1 MRPRRDWNAFR
12 IVFREFFTQL
22 FISESAVS
30 DHQVQ
35 VAMIGVVTLLI
46 MPGLLI
52 PLHLMSL
59 FEAAAKQF
67 PLLLSPLTRLVGTVF
82 ITFAIV
88 AVGVI
93 AAYAWDALTFDR
105 RDALVLGPQP
115 ISPRTIIAAKLAAL
129 GVLFAIVGGG
139 INLLSAVPLAL
150 FATAHQPIAA
160 TVRLFVAHV
169 VTTMTASA
177 FVFSTLVTLRA
188 ATNALGRGRVI
199 VGTLCQCALVSALL
213 CFIVFAPASLE
224 LEFLPVLP
232 HHPIQLIGVRTQPIP
247 AWMPTHWF
255 VALYDVIRGAAGDQS
270 PRQALVA
277 LALTLASAVVAT
289 GAVVASYR
297 QQMRVALTPART
309 PHRGI
314 VARIPCNLARLLA
327 GPNRAARALA
337 EFVVVTM
344 VRDRAPQ
351 AMLAMNA
358 ALGVVMI
365 AIELTRRDSDAAG
378 IFYPSIAVARIPLLA
393 AYWLAIGLR
402 ASFFMPSQLPA
413 AWALRTNTL
422 AGPRV
427 NHSAIRGA
435 AATLL
440 VPPVSVLA
448 FVLSVMSSGW
458 LRAMWHASFV
468 ALATLVLVELI
479 ALTVPFVPF
488 ARPYEPGHAKLKTRW
503 PLYAFGVYLFAYVLA
518 RVEQAYLS
526 DTRSFMELLS
536 GLAATAVALDIAG
549 ALRSRRLAV
558 DAGVAVDADVGRIA
572 VLDIGLLAPVPTKRP
587 HERS

>member
-1 MRPRRDWNAFR
+1 MRPRHERNAFR
-12 IVFREFFTQL
+12 ILFREFFRQL

-67 PLLLSPLTRLVGTVF
+67 PLLLSPLTRLVASVF

-88 AVGVI
+88 AVGVV

-115 ISPRTIIAAKLAAL
+115 ISPRTIVAAKLAAL
-129 GVLFAIVGGG
+129 GVLFMIAGGG
-139 INLLSAVPLAL
+139 INLLSALPLSL
-150 FATAHQPIAA
+150 FATAHQPLTA
-160 TVRLFVAHV
+160 TVRLFVAHL

-177 FVFSTLVTLRA
+177 FVFCTLVTVRA

-199 VGTLCQCALVSALL
+199 VGTVFQCALVSALL

-224 LEFLPVLP
+224 LEFRPVLP
-232 HHPIQLIGVRTQPIP
+232 HHPIQLVAVHTQPIP
-247 AWMPTHWF
+247 GWLPTHWF
-255 VALYDVIRGAAGDQS
+255 VALYDVIRGAADAHS

-277 LALTLASAVVAT
+277 FALTLASAVVAT

-297 QQMRVALTPART
+297 QQLRLALTPART
-309 PHRGI
+309 PHHGI
-314 VARIPCNLARLLA
+314 LARIPCGVARLLA
-327 GPNRAARALA
+327 GRNRAARALA
-337 EFVVVTM
+337 EFVVVTL
-344 VRDRAPQ
+344 VRNRAPQ
-351 AMLAMNA
+351 AMLAMNV

-365 AIELTRRDSDAAG
+365 VIELTRRDSDAAG
-378 IFYPSIAVARIPLLA
+378 IFHPSLALARIPLLI

-402 ASFFMPSQLPA
+402 ASYFVPSQLPA

-422 AGPRV
+422 AAPRV

-435 AATLL
+435 SAVLL
-440 VPPVSVLA
+440 IPPVSVLA
-448 FVLSVMSSGW
+448 FVLSMISGGW
-458 LRAMWHASFV
+458 TQALWHVSFV
-468 ALATLVLVELI
+468 ALAAFVLVEVI

-503 PLYAFGVYLFAYVLA
+503 PLYALGVYLFAYVLA
-518 RVEQAYLS
+518 RVEQASLS
-526 DTRSFMELLS
+526 DTRSFAALL
-536 GLAATAVALDIAG
+536 GGLLAAAVVLDIAG
-549 ALRSRRLAV
+549 VVRARRLAL
-558 DAGVAVDADVGRIA
+558 DPAAELDADEGRIA
-572 VLDIGLLAPVPTKRP
+572 VLDIGMVA
-587 HERS
+587 HRSGRI